1 MPKDTAELVK
11 ELGLC
16 ADFKK
21 FYRKNQSNMIT
32 ASLAETLA
40 ELLNRRGLT
49 RIGVIKKSEL
59 SEVYGYQI
67 FSGRRLPERGKL
79 LCLAL
84 AMELNLEEV
93 QQVLRAAGYSPLYV
107 KIPFDAVVIYG
118 FCHHKTVAQVN
129 QLLYEYELDTLG

>member
-1 MPKDTAELVK
+1 MSKSTEELVK

-16 ADFKK
+16 SDFQR
-21 FYRKNQSNMIT
+21 FYRENQDAMIT
-32 ASLAETLA
+32 TSLS
-40 ELLNRRGLT
+40 ELRTALLEQHGLT
-49 RIGVIKKSEL
+49 KVDVIGRSEM

-67 FSGRRLPERGKL
+67 FSGKRLPERGKL

-107 KIPFDAVVIYG
+107 KLPADSVVIYG
-118 FCHHKTVAQVN
+118 FCRHLTVLQVN
-129 QLLYEYELDTLG
+129 NMLYEYGLDTLE